1 MSKIVLIG
9 AGSAV
14 FSRNLIADILS
25 YPALSESEIHLV
37 DTDERRLGIAL
48 KMARSINLA
57 LGGRARFETAAHYRD
72 SLDGADFV
80 LNMIGVGGAEAVHT
94 DLEVPLAHGLRQ
106 TVGDT
111 LGVGG
116 IFRSAR
122 SIPVLLE
129 IAREMERRAPRA
141 LLLNYTNPMA
151 THVLAV
157 ARETS
162 VRVVGLCHG
171 IVHTAQLMRMLVEMV
186 KIPEAEIEAHFRKPW
201 NSPERTREW
210 LHWLALGDDPALSY
224 TCAGIN
230 HMAAFLRFESGG
242 VDLYPRLWEAMKI
255 PHLKA
260 LDPVRIEL
268 AHWLGYFITET
279 SGHCA
284 EYLPYYLKDA
294 EATRRA
300 NLRVAG
306 YLESIRDLDQA
317 VTRLEADLQ
326 EGQSVISLPYRRS
339 VEYASRVINAITT
352 NTPYVFNGNVHNRGG
367 ALISNLP
374 GDCCVE
380 VPCVA
385 DAAGVTPTVIGDL
398 PPQIAALNST
408 NIHVQDLIVRG
419 VVGQKRDYLY
429 QAAMLD
435 PNTSSTL
442 SLPQIKALMDE
453 MFARHTA
460 AGHLPETLRLR
471 GTLRHEVLSEAYR
484 GLGGG

>member
-1 MSKIVLIG
+1 MPKIVLIG

-14 FSRNLIADILS
+14 FSRNIIADILS
-25 YPALSESEIHLV
+25 YPALAESEIHLV

-48 KMARSINLA
+48 SMARSINA
-57 LGGRARFETAAHYRD
+57 TLGARACFQSAAHYRD
-72 SLDGADFV
+72 SLEGADFV

-94 DLEVPLAHGLRQ
+94 DLEVPLSHGLRQ

-116 IFRSAR
+116 IFRSVR
-122 SIPVLLE
+122 SIPVLLD

-157 ARETS
+157 SRETS

-186 KIPEAEIEAHFRKPW
+186 NVPEEEIAAHFRKPW
-201 NSPERTREW
+201 NSPERTEEW
-210 LHWLALGDDPALSY
+210 LRWTALGDDPDLSY

-230 HMAAFLRFESGG
+230 HMAAFLRFESRG

-255 PHLKA
+255 PHLTA

-300 NLRVAG
+300 GLRVVG
-306 YLESIRDLDQA
+306 YLGTIRDLDRA
-317 VTRLEADLQ
+317 VDQLEADLR
-326 EGQSVISLPYRRS
+326 EGRGVIPLPYRRS
-339 VEYASRVINAITT
+339 VEYASHVINAITT
-352 NTPYVFNGNVHNRGG
+352 NTPYLFNGNVHNRGG

-419 VVGQKRDYLY
+419 AVESNRDYLY

-442 SLPQIKALMDE
+442 SLPKIKALMDE

-460 AGHLPETLRLR
+460 AGRLPESLRF
-471 GTLRHEVLSEAYR
+471 GGAFRHRVLTDAYR
-484 GLGGG
+484 EIKG